1 MKIVLYK
8 IPYFNSNKID
18 LCILI
23 FGRKQGDYRK
33 LLKKIKLITY
43 KNNC

>member
-8 IPYFNSNKID
+8 IPYFNSNKIN

-33 LLKKIKLITY
+33 LFKKIKLITY